1 MNAWQ
6 WKIQQRV
13 NETKLIE
20 GGCMSTNEYLTRLHM
35 ARESL
40 SQAIQ
45 DLNQVD
51 GMVAVKEELKNCAS
65 EIESEISELLS
76 LEEV

>member
-1 MNAWQ
+1 
-6 WKIQQRV
+6 
-13 NETKLIE
+13 
-20 GGCMSTNEYLTRLHM
+20 MSNGEYLTRLHM
-35 ARESL
+35 ARESI

-51 GMVAVKEELKNCAS
+51 GLVAVKEELRNCAS
-65 EIESEISELLS
+65 EIESEMSELLS

>member
-1 MNAWQ
+1 
-6 WKIQQRV
+6 
-13 NETKLIE
+13 
-20 GGCMSTNEYLTRLHM
+20 MSNGEYLTRLHM

-51 GMVAVKEELKNCAS
+51 GLVAVKEELRNCAS
-65 EIESEISELLS
+65 EIESEMSELLS
-76 LEEV
+76 LEDA

>member
-6 WKIQQRV
+6 WKIHQRV

-20 GGCMSTNEYLTRLHM
+20 GDSMSTNEYLTRLHM

-40 SQAIQ
+40 SMAIQ

-51 GMVAVKEELKNCAS
+51 GLVAVKEELKNCAS
-65 EIESEISELLS
+65 EIESEMAELMS
-76 LEEV
+76 LEEA

>member
-1 MNAWQ
+1 
-6 WKIQQRV
+6 
-13 NETKLIE
+13 
-20 GGCMSTNEYLTRLHM
+20 MSTGEYLTRLIV
-35 ARESL
+35 ALESI

-51 GMVAVKEELKNCAS
+51 GLESVKAELKNCAS
-65 EIESEISELLS
+65 EIESEMSELLS

>member
-1 MNAWQ
+1 
-6 WKIQQRV
+6 
-13 NETKLIE
+13 
-20 GGCMSTNEYLTRLHM
+20 MSNGEYLTRLHL
-35 ARESL
+35 ARESI

-51 GMVAVKEELKNCAS
+51 GLVAVKEELRNCAS
-65 EIESEISELLS
+65 EIESEMSELLS

>member
-1 MNAWQ
+1 
-6 WKIQQRV
+6 
-13 NETKLIE
+13 
-20 GGCMSTNEYLTRLHM
+20 MSTGEYLTRLHL
-35 ARESL
+35 ARESI

-51 GMVAVKEELKNCAS
+51 GLVAVKEELRNCAS

>member
-1 MNAWQ
+1 
-6 WKIQQRV
+6 
-13 NETKLIE
+13 
-20 GGCMSTNEYLTRLHM
+20 MSTGEYLTRLHM
-35 ARESL
+35 ARESI

-51 GMVAVKEELKNCAS
+51 GLVAVKEELRNCAS
-65 EIESEISELLS
+65 EIESEMSELLS